1 MIFLVIDSID
11 GLTVRYFDGEPEEEY
26 AVYPIKHEYK
36 SKPLEEA
43 MQNKLKLNFDV
54 LYEDYGS
61 FE

>member
-1 MIFLVIDSID
+1 
-11 GLTVRYFDGEPEEEY
+11 VRYFDGEPEEEY